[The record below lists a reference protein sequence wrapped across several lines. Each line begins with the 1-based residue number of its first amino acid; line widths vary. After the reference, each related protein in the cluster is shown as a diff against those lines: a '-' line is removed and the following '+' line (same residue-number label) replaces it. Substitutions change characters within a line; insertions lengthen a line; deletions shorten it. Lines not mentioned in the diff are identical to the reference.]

1 MTVTSR
7 PRWRSAR
14 RPSIIERAEQ
24 PYAAIRGTVTK
35 DTFSRLADRFPEVF
49 GWLAERGIAQ
59 AGVPFFRY
67 YTIDARGR
75 LEVEAGV
82 PIGAMAE
89 CTNGILCDRL
99 PAGRYATITHIGH
112 PDGLI
117 PLTAELLD
125 WATDRGL
132 RADLETTPDGQ
143 TWGCR
148 LELLKTHPLEQ
159 PDPNLWETE
168 LVVLLAG

>member
-1 MTVTSR
+1 
-7 PRWRSAR
+7 
-14 RPSIIERAEQ
+14 
-24 PYAAIRGTVTK
+24 
-35 DTFSRLADRFPEVF
+35 
-49 GWLAERGIAQ
+49 
-59 AGVPFFRY
+59 VPFFRY
-67 YTIDARGR
+67 HTIDARGR

-82 PIGAMAE
+82 PIAAMAE

-99 PAGRYATITHIGH
+99 PAGRYVTVTHIGH

-132 RADLETTPDGQ
+132 RADLDTTPDGQ
-143 TWGCR
+143 AWGCR
-148 LELLKTHPLEQ
+148 LELLKTNPLEQ

-168 LVVLLAG
+168 LVVLLAD